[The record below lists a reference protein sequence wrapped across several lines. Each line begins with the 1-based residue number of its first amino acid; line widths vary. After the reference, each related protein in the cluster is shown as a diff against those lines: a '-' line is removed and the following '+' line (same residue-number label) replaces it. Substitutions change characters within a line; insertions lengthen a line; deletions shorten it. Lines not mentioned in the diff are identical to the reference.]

1 MGCKITAD
9 SAAALKLKD
18 ASSLERYDKPT
29 QHIKKETHHF
39 ANKGPHSQSYGF
51 SSSHVQIWEL
61 EHKEGW
67 VPKNWCF
74 WIVVLEKTL
83 DSSLDFKKIKRVN
96 PKGNQSWIFNDA
108 EWFSSVQLLSSVW
121 LFATPWTTARQA
133 SLSTTNS
140 RSLPKPMSIELVIPS
155 NHLILC
161 HLLLLLP
168 SIFPSI
174 RVFSSES
181 ALLIREDIEIL
192 KFQLQ
197 YQSFQW
203 TLRTDVL

>member
-1 MGCKITAD
+1 M
-9 SAAALKLKD
+9 
-18 ASSLERYDKPT
+18 
-29 QHIKKETHHF
+29 
-39 ANKGPHSQSYGF
+39 
-51 SSSHVQIWEL
+51 WEL

-133 SLSTTNS
+133 SLSITNS
-140 RSLPKPMSIELVIPS
+140 RSPPKPMSIELVMPS
-155 NHLILC
+155 NHLIFC
-161 HLLLLLP
+161 CPLLLFP
-168 SIFPSI
+168 SVFPSI
-174 RVFSSES
+174 SLSQWVSSSHQMANVLE
-181 ALLIREDIEIL
+181 LP
-192 KFQLQ
+192 FQH
-197 YQSFQW
+197 QSFQW
-203 TLRTDVL
+203 IFRTDFL